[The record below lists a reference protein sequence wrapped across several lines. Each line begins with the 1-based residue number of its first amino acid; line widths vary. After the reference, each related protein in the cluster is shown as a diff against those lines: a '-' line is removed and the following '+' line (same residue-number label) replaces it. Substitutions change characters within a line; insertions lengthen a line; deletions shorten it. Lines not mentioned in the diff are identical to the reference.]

1 MWKIKCQHSKNKM
14 IWGVPLK
21 WPLLAR
27 FHTMKQQLTDGCA
40 VYNWKE
46 GRTRGREA
54 GWEGKKK
61 RKSSVVLI
69 PFFYKYRSKIQECF
83 CRNLGSV
90 TDCMCPK
97 WLYQVMYPTPNTL
110 LSLWHRHLSHQEWGL
125 CSFLWNLGGG
135 SWQIQPME
143 YNGSDA
149 NVNSKPSS

>member
-1 MWKIKCQHSKNKM
+1 MWKIKCQHSKNKI

-21 WPLLAR
+21 WPCWQDFIPWNNTLMVVLFITER
-27 FHTMKQQLTDGCA
+27 
-40 VYNWKE
+40 KE
-46 GRTRGREA
+46 GQGRGRQGGRER
-54 GWEGKKK
+54 
-61 RKSSVVLI
+61 RKESPLWFWFL
-69 PFFYKYRSKIQECF
+69 FFYKYRSKIQERF

-97 WLYQVMYPTPNTL
+97 WLYQAMYPTPNIL
-110 LSLWHRHLSHQEWGL
+110 FSLWHRHLSHQEWGL

>member
-1 MWKIKCQHSKNKM
+1 MWKIKCQHSKNKI

-21 WPLLAR
+21 WPCWEDFIPWNNSLMVVLFITER
-27 FHTMKQQLTDGCA
+27 
-40 VYNWKE
+40 KE
-46 GRTRGREA
+46 GQGGGRQGGRE
-54 GWEGKKK
+54 
-61 RKSSVVLI
+61 RKESSLWFWFL
-69 PFFYKYRSKIQECF
+69 FFYKYRSKIQEHF

-97 WLYQVMYPTPNTL
+97 WLYQAMYPTPNTL
-110 LSLWHRHLSHQEWGL
+110 FSLWHRHLSHQEWGL